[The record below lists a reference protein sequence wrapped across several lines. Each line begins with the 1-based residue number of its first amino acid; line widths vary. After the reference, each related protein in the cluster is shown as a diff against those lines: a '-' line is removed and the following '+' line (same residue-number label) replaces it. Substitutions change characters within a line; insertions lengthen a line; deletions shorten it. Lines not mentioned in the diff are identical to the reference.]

1 MRCSLLAARCSLLA
15 ARCSLLAARCSLLA
29 ALGATFALPLAV
41 VAAAGPIAEVF
52 TQDPATREVITRYV
66 HLTCPCFFLYTV
78 MVVLHGCPTGRG
90 RTVVPIRW
98 LAGAVHSG
106 VITCL
111 HAGPDSRTGPVLRRP
126 GRQRQPRPDTGEP
139 RLDTRQRPQRGT
151 R

>member
-1 MRCSLLAARCSLLA
+1 M
-15 ARCSLLAARCSLLA
+15 RCSLLAARCSLLA

-41 VAAAGPIAEVF
+41 VAAAGPIAEAF

-66 HLTCPCFFLYTV
+66 HLTCPFFLLYTV

-90 RTVVPIRW
+90 RTVMPIRW

-106 VITCL
+106 VITWL

-139 RLDTRQRPQRGT
+139 RLDTGEPRPDTRQRPQRGT